1 MGTEKP
7 ADRPTDKADR
17 PTFASLLASAINE
30 PGTVA
35 EAYRAFHG
43 YSLGNQM
50 LAAIQC
56 HERSIPLGP
65 IASYQAWKDKGRHV
79 KRGEKALWLW
89 LPITVKVAPKVTDP
103 EHPEAE
109 PSVVT
114 PVVTRF
120 VMKPHWFVYSQTDGQ
135 EIQPEPIP
143 EWNRTRALTT
153 LEISEIPFDLPDGN
167 VQGFARA
174 RSIAVSPVAAMPHKT
189 TFHEMAHVL
198 LGHTGDTAGNP
209 VNDGADLPRNL
220 REVEAES
227 VAYLCLESLGLP
239 GGQYARGYVQHWLGR
254 ERIPEASCARIFKVA
269 DSILRAGHE

>member
-17 PTFASLLASAINE
+17 PTFADLLARAVNE
-30 PGTVA
+30 PGTLA
-35 EAYRAFHG
+35 SAYRAFHG

-56 HERSIPLGP
+56 HERQIPLGP
-65 IASYQAWKDKGRHV
+65 IASFQTWKAKGRYV
-79 KRGEKALWLW
+79 KRGERALWLW
-89 LPITVKVAPKVTDP
+89 LPITVKVTDP

-114 PVVTRF
+114 RF
-120 VMKPHWFVYSQTDGQ
+120 VMKPHWFTYAQTDGQ
-135 EIQPEPIP
+135 TIQPEPIP
-143 EWNRTRALTT
+143 EWNRTRALAT

-167 VQGFARA
+167 VQGFARGK
-174 RSIAVSPVAAMPHKT
+174 SIAVSPVAAMHHKT
-189 TFHEMAHVL
+189 TFHELAHVL
-198 LGHTGDTAGNP
+198 LGHTGDGVT
-209 VNDGADLPRNL
+209 NDGADLPRNL
-220 REVEAES
+220 REAEAES

-269 DSILRAGHE
+269 DSILKSGQGASRE

>member
-1 MGTEKP
+1 MGAEK
-7 ADRPTDKADR
+7 ATDRAEQPTNR
-17 PTFASLLASAINE
+17 PTFADLLAQAINE

-35 EAYRAFHG
+35 SAYRAFHG

-89 LPITVKVAPKVTDP
+89 LPITVKVRRDESIDDGRRADEYET
-103 EHPEAE
+103 
-109 PSVVT
+109 
-114 PVVTRF
+114 VTRF
-120 VMKPHWFVYSQTDGQ
+120 VMKPHWFVYAQTDGQ

-143 EWNRTRALTT
+143 EWDRKRALAT

-167 VQGFARA
+167 VQGFARGK
-174 RSIAVSPVAAMPHKT
+174 SIAVSPVAAMPHKT

-198 LGHTGDTAGNP
+198 LGHTGDT

-239 GGQYARGYVQHWLGR
+239 GGQYARGYVQHWIGS

>member
-1 MGTEKP
+1 MG
-7 ADRPTDKADR
+7 ADRAEQPTNR
-17 PTFASLLASAINE
+17 PTFADLLARAVNE
-30 PGTVA
+30 PGIIA
-35 EAYRAFHG
+35 SAYRAFHG

-50 LAAIQC
+50 LAATQC

-109 PSVVT
+109 PSI
-114 PVVTRF
+114 VTRF

-135 EIQPEPIP
+135 EIQPSPIP
-143 EWNRTRALTT
+143 EWERKRALAT

-167 VQGFARA
+167 VQGFARGK
-174 RSIAVSPVAAMPHKT
+174 SIAVSPVAAMPHKT

-198 LGHTGDTAGNP
+198 LGHTGEGTATH
-209 VNDGADLPRNL
+209 DGADLPRNL
-220 REVEAES
+220 CEVEAES

-239 GGQYARGYVQHWLGR
+239 GGQYARGYVQHWLGHD
-254 ERIPEASCARIFKVA
+254 RIPEASCARIFKVA
-269 DSILRAGHE
+269 DSILRAGISEAQ

>member
-1 MGTEKP
+1 Q
-7 ADRPTDKADR
+7 
-17 PTFASLLASAINE
+17 AINE
-30 PGTVA
+30 PGAVA
-35 EAYRAFHG
+35 SAYRAFHG

-120 VMKPHWFVYSQTDGQ
+120 VMKPHWFVYAQTDGK
-135 EIQPEPIP
+135 E
-143 EWNRTRALTT
+143 
-153 LEISEIPFDLPDGN
+153 
-167 VQGFARA
+167 
-174 RSIAVSPVAAMPHKT
+174 
-189 TFHEMAHVL
+189 
-198 LGHTGDTAGNP
+198 
-209 VNDGADLPRNL
+209 
-220 REVEAES
+220 
-227 VAYLCLESLGLP
+227 
-239 GGQYARGYVQHWLGR
+239 
-254 ERIPEASCARIFKVA
+254 
-269 DSILRAGHE
+269 